1 MGRKP
6 TSVRFNS
13 MVFRELFKDLNYSK
27 IVDERSVTR
36 QALNGWL
43 NTGRIPPKAMA
54 EIVKAHNVSPN
65 DVERLMDVPKE
76 PIYKTHYWLCEPCAN
91 KFGGKF
97 PERHIF
103 TVTVGECKH
112 CHEKDV
118 TLIPWVDFNWPNEK
132 TEHLRD

>member
-1 MGRKP
+1 MNDNTKAKKIKK
-6 TSVRFNS
+6 VRMS
-13 MVFRELFKDLNYSK
+13 
-27 IVDERSVTR
+27 
-36 QALNGWL
+36 
-43 NTGRIPPKAMA
+43 
-54 EIVKAHNVSPN
+54 
-65 DVERLMDVPKE
+65 E